1 MTGKLVPGN
10 IPVMVRA
17 ARIAAERLGYTSSCT
32 DEVGQLLQVLASQF
46 PGELIGEIGGG
57 CGVSTAW
64 MASGLA
70 ADTRLV
76 SIDNDPDVVEATRS
90 QFGDHASIEIL
101 QGDWRSMLDRG
112 PFAMLF
118 VDVSEA
124 KSTFVDD
131 VIDALKIGGLAVLD
145 DLTPYEHWPEEWKG
159 KPDPVRQKWLEH
171 PRLYGVEIL
180 VTPLTAAILATRR
193 R

>member
-17 ARIAAERLGYTSSCT
+17 AHIAAERLGYAGSCT
-32 DEVGQLLQVLASQF
+32 DEVGQLLQVLACQF
-46 PGELIGEIGGG
+46 PGEVVGEIGGG
-57 CGVSTAW
+57 CGVGTAW
-64 MASGLA
+64 MASGLIG
-70 ADTRLV
+70 DSRLI
-76 SIDNDPDVVEATRS
+76 SIDNDQAAVEATRT

-101 QGDWRSMLDRG
+101 HGDWRTILDRG

-118 VDVSEA
+118 VDVGEA
-124 KSTFVDD
+124 KRNYVDD
-131 VIDALKIGGLAVLD
+131 VIDALRPGGLAVLD

-159 KPDPVRQKWLEH
+159 KPDPVRQKWLENT
-171 PRLYGVEIL
+171 RLHGVEIL
-180 VTPLTAAILATRR
+180 VTPYSSAILATRR